1 MKCTIMI
8 DKNREE
14 EVIVYAHEHSA
25 LTQQIEQLVSVDWIG
40 YEGQTA
46 TRLSLA
52 DVVCFVV
59 ESNRVYAMTTQK
71 KWLIKQRLYQI
82 EEQLPEHFVRINQ
95 SCLANI
101 RQIERFE
108 VSFGAAL
115 TVIFRNGYRDYV
127 SRRQLKTVKERLK
140 MK

>member
-115 TVIFRNGYRDYV
+115 TVIFRNGCRDYV

>member
-14 EVIVYAHEHSA
+14 EVIVYAHGHSA

-52 DVVCFVV
+52 DVVCFAV